1 MRRFA
6 EPKGAPCTEYI
17 WMDILHD
24 ASPPH
29 PLGRIRAADLRA
41 FPDTAR
47 RRAGQELDL
56 RQQGLEPND
65 FKPMPSVG
73 AGVYELRIRAAGAFR
88 VFYVA
93 KFAEGLYV
101 LHAFQKKTQ
110 RTERLDLEL
119 AAKRYREIL
128 RQRSDR

>member
-1 MRRFA
+1 MSHR
-6 EPKGAPCTEYI
+6 P
-17 WMDILHD
+17 
-24 ASPPH
+24 
-29 PLGRIRAADLRA
+29 IRWVGSALADLRA

-56 RQQGLEPND
+56 LQQGLEPND

-73 AGVYELRIRAAGAFR
+73 VGVYELRIRAEGAFR

-110 RTERLDLEL
+110 RTERLDLAL
-119 AAKRYREIL
+119 GAKRYREIL